1 MISNA
6 ELRMRIAHRAYGQ
19 FNRDVKQVI
28 NLIENA
34 GGSISI
40 YDVMDKVQA
49 EEKEE
54 LRHLKL
60 LKVPVLSKFVKP
72 REENDEIQV
81 YEFLLRFMSDLK
93 TYELNLEKLSEVNF
107 RELYTKQYKK
117 DYEEQQMFLYRT
129 RDMRF
134 YNNAR
139 SFICGAQTTE
149 SAEM

>member
-1 MISNA
+1 MISRA
-6 ELRMRIAHRAYGQ
+6 ELQKRIALRAYGQ
-19 FNRDVKQVI
+19 FNRDIKQVI

-54 LRHLKL
+54 LRYLKL
-60 LKVPVLSKFVKP
+60 QKIPVLSKFIKP

-93 TYELNLEKLSEVNF
+93 TYDLTLEKLSEVNF
-107 RELYTKQYKK
+107 RELYMKQYKK
-117 DYEEQQMFLYRT
+117 DYEEQQLFLYRT
-129 RDMRF
+129 RDLRL
-134 YNNAR
+134 YNSVSAVIHR
-139 SFICGAQTTE
+139 PQSSE